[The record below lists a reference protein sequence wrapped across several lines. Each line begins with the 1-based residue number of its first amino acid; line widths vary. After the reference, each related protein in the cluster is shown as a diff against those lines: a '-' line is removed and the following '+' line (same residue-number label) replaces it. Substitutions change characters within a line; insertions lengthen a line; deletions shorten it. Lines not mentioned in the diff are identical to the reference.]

1 MHIACE
7 RVLVPKL
14 YICFEPYLH
23 QGMCVRACVC
33 LFACVK
39 GSVYWNF
46 TFVSSHTYIKQSCVC
61 VWERNEF
68 TTQRIYVFQ
77 KCILFSCWNEFKIT
91 QYWKPLSIL
100 HHFKMTYTCTM
111 TQHMYNEDKIMIVHV
126 HLKKRYQNK
135 KNTWEKPSVEVAEW
149 NERLSTYKL
158 FHRISTQTTSLT
170 DTTHKRQHWSAQ
182 KPSHVHIKTFM
193 TKKKNPREIVSADPL
208 KPNTEWIHNLCALHN
223 NNNFRINDCF
233 L

>member
-7 RVLVPKL
+7 RVCVLKL
-14 YICFEPYLH
+14 YICFKPYLY
-23 QGMCVRACVC
+23 QAK
-33 LFACVK
+33 L
-39 GSVYWNF
+39 
-46 TFVSSHTYIKQSCVC
+46 CVC
-61 VWERNEF
+61 VRERNEF

-193 TKKKNPREIVSADPL
+193 TKKKKSKRDSQCRS
-208 KPNTEWIHNLCALHN
+208 TEA
-223 NNNFRINDCF
+223 
-233 L
+233 